1 MPRKTQGRARAGCG
15 VIVRY
20 NASNDA
26 RWPRTKVG
34 EYKRSAAGYN
44 GARVRRSK
52 LARESR
58 RAKAGAAMTTV
69 VRFLQFFTLGTW
81 IGAALYF
88 GAIVAPAAFS
98 VLTADQAGALVGL
111 TLGRLHLMG
120 LVAGVIYLLVTAI
133 WARSAAALLRP
144 APLLV
149 LVMVVLTFIS
159 QFWVS
164 GTMDALRAQ
173 MGSVSATLAPN
184 QLRVSFDRL
193 HRISVNLELAVLIAG
208 LLALFFTSR
217 VPRSTP

>member
-1 MPRKTQGRARAGCG
+1 
-15 VIVRY
+15 
-20 NASNDA
+20 
-26 RWPRTKVG
+26 
-34 EYKRSAAGYN
+34 
-44 GARVRRSK
+44 
-52 LARESR
+52 
-58 RAKAGAAMTTV
+58 
-69 VRFLQFFTLGTW
+69 
-81 IGAALYF
+81 
-88 GAIVAPAAFS
+88 
-98 VLTADQAGALVGL
+98 
-111 TLGRLHLMG
+111 
-120 LVAGVIYLLVTAI
+120 
-133 WARSAAALLRP
+133 
-144 APLLV
+144 V

>member
-1 MPRKTQGRARAGCG
+1 M
-15 VIVRY
+15 
-20 NASNDA
+20 
-26 RWPRTKVG
+26 
-34 EYKRSAAGYN
+34 
-44 GARVRRSK
+44 
-52 LARESR
+52 
-58 RAKAGAAMTTV
+58 GAAMNMV
-69 VRFLQFFTLGTW
+69 VRFLQVFTLGTW
-81 IGAALYF
+81 IGAVIYF

-120 LVAGVIYLLVTAI
+120 IVAGAIYLLVTAI

-144 APLLV
+144 ASLLV
-149 LVMVVLTFIS
+149 LAMVVLTFIS

-173 MGSVSATLAPN
+173 MGSVSATPASD

-208 LLALFFTSR
+208 LLAIAFTSR
-217 VPRSTP
+217 APRPTP

>member
-1 MPRKTQGRARAGCG
+1 
-15 VIVRY
+15 
-20 NASNDA
+20 
-26 RWPRTKVG
+26 
-34 EYKRSAAGYN
+34 
-44 GARVRRSK
+44 
-52 LARESR
+52 
-58 RAKAGAAMTTV
+58 MTTM

-133 WARSAAALLRP
+133 WARSAATLLRP

-149 LVMVVLTFIS
+149 LVMVALTFIS

-184 QLRVSFDRL
+184 QLRISFDRL

-217 VPRSTP
+217 IPRNAP

>member
-1 MPRKTQGRARAGCG
+1 
-15 VIVRY
+15 
-20 NASNDA
+20 
-26 RWPRTKVG
+26 
-34 EYKRSAAGYN
+34 
-44 GARVRRSK
+44 
-52 LARESR
+52 
-58 RAKAGAAMTTV
+58 MTTV

-120 LVAGVIYLLVTAI
+120 IVAGVIYLLVTAI

-149 LVMVVLTFIS
+149 LAMVVLTFIS

-164 GTMDALRAQ
+164 GTMDALRVQIGA
-173 MGSVSATLAPN
+173 VSATPASN
-184 QLRVSFDRL
+184 QLRISFDRL
-193 HRISVNLELAVLIAG
+193 HRISVNLELAVLIVG
-208 LLALFFTSR
+208 VLALFFTSR